1 MKQIDNYFFEDD
13 FEYEE
18 DTFFGVKLFCDG
30 KSIYSSKQQ
39 MLAINAIGSVCTICG
54 EFAEKYHTIC
64 SKCRDK
70 KEQERYL
77 ALPVGEETEYLYSA
91 LKDEYFEK
99 DDWDIIYDYLLEC
112 DNIENAK
119 FSDLQIY
126 PCNNDYANTIDIDDL
141 FCDTHEDFDLESWKG
156 YEELFSLID
165 EANIII
171 QNNPTGIIADQT
183 KRIEISNKEWESLI
197 KQAKIDGECNES
209 NI

>member
-1 MKQIDNYFFEDD
+1 MKQVDVYFFSND
-13 FEYEE
+13 FEYKEE
-18 DTFFGVKLFCDG
+18 TFFGVKLFCDG
-30 KSIYSSKQQ
+30 KHIYLDKEV
-39 MLAINAIGSVCTICG
+39 MLYANAIGKECSICK
-54 EFAEKYHTIC
+54 EFAEKTYTLC
-64 SKCRDK
+64 DKCREK
-70 KEQERYL
+70 RNEERYL

-91 LKDEYFEK
+91 LKDEHFEK

-112 DNIENAK
+112 DNIENVK

-126 PCNNDYANTIDIDDL
+126 PCNNDYAYKIDIDDL

-156 YEELFSLID
+156 YKELSSIID

-171 QNNPTGIIADQT
+171 KNNPTGIIADQT

-197 KQAKIDGECNES
+197 KQAKIDREHNES